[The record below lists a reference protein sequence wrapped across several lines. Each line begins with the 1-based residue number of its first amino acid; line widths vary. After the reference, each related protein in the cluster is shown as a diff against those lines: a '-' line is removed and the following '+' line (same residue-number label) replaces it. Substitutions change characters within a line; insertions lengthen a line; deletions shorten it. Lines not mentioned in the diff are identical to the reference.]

1 MTRTNKNRL
10 LAGLLIVIPLAS
22 YYYFLTEFL
31 SDKSVADEQSGSVK
45 HRYRIDQIQSVPAQ
59 VDQLVNDKRVD

>member
-22 YYYFLTEFL
+22 YYYFLTEFI
-31 SDKSVADEQSGSVK
+31 SDKPVTDEQNGSMK
-45 HRYRIDQIQSVPAQ
+45 HRFRIDQTQSIPAQ
-59 VDQLVNDKRVD
+59 TDQLANDKRVD

>member
-1 MTRTNKNRL
+1 MTRTNKNRV

-31 SDKSVADEQSGSVK
+31 SDKSVTDEQNGLVK
-45 HRYRIDQIQSVPAQ
+45 HRYRIDQTQLIPAQ
-59 VDQLVNDKRVD
+59 TDQLPKRVD

>member
-1 MTRTNKNRL
+1 L

-45 HRYRIDQIQSVPAQ
+45 HRYRIDQIQSYPAQ
-59 VDQLVNDKRVD
+59 VDQLVNHKRVD

>member
-10 LAGLLIVIPLAS
+10 LAGLLIVIPLGS

-31 SDKSVADEQSGSVK
+31 SDKSIADEQDGSMK
-45 HRYRIDQIQSVPAQ
+45 HRYRIDQFQSIPAQ
-59 VDQLVNDKRVD
+59 TDQLVNDKRVN

>member
-45 HRYRIDQIQSVPAQ
+45 HRYRIDQTQSVPAQ